1 MDQKVGLVA
10 VSLLVCFCLW
20 VQFFAVLHSTM
31 LGLTS
36 WLTIRDANATL
47 TMDSKG
53 AADGTALEVAT
64 ALLEELQAVKGTTS
78 WQRKLVSCVSQIH
91 TTLKDTA
98 GIKMTSILRDKILQL
113 HMVLARALAI
123 VVQHGSFESKFL
135 HAQWDREMTVSLRH
149 LWKFHIE
156 LLLAV
161 RLQEEVSTRLPGAE
175 DLPLGADLGELP
187 CDMGPLDLDAESSE
201 GSFSDFRK
209 LTSQL

>member
-53 AADGTALEVAT
+53 APDGTALEVAT

-78 WQRKLVSCVSQIH
+78 WQRKLVRWAEIWETC
-91 TTLKDTA
+91 A
-98 GIKMTSILRDKILQL
+98 
-113 HMVLARALAI
+113 
-123 VVQHGSFESKFL
+123 
-135 HAQWDREMTVSLRH
+135 DR
-149 LWKFHIE
+149 K
-156 LLLAV
+156 
-161 RLQEEVSTRLPGAE
+161 
-175 DLPLGADLGELP
+175 
-187 CDMGPLDLDAESSE
+187 
-201 GSFSDFRK
+201 
-209 LTSQL
+209 

>member
-1 MDQKVGLVA
+1 
-10 VSLLVCFCLW
+10 
-20 VQFFAVLHSTM
+20 M
-31 LGLTS
+31 L
-36 WLTIRDANATL
+36 N
-47 TMDSKG
+47 
-53 AADGTALEVAT
+53 ADGSTL
-64 ALLEELQAVKGTTS
+64 GTVVVSVHANGLNTNLCCPGS
-78 WQRKLVSCVSQIH
+78 SCVSQIH

-161 RLQEEVSTRLPGAE
+161 RLQVGSESTIGAVASADIWRLGKW
-175 DLPLGADLGELP
+175 LI
-187 CDMGPLDLDAESSE
+187 
-201 GSFSDFRK
+201 
-209 LTSQL
+209 QLICECQ